1 MVSLRDKTAVV
12 GIGETEYSMKPGR
25 DSKELISEAIYKA
38 LDDAKLTTNDIDGI
52 VTESSWLPHILNPYE
67 MSYNMGI
74 HPDYVDHIG
83 SSGNGNVAVFHLA
96 AMAIATGRAKTVLT
110 YYSNAYRSTHHRGYE
125 RKDLT
130 EGTKDTFEVPYGG
143 SVDPNIDFALIARR
157 YMYECGLTEEQ
168 LSRALGTIAV
178 DHRRK
183 SILNGKGVLKDP
195 LTLEDYLNSPMV
207 ADPLRLADY
216 CRWNDGACAWIVTSA
231 KRAKDFPHVPVYV
244 TGLGYSSQPEG
255 QGDYFV
261 QGKETYFHKP
271 HMAVALK
278 RALKMAGISL
288 NDLDFAQVYDAY
300 TMMLLLFLESLGFC
314 KKGEGTAFVES
325 GAIGLNGSM
334 PINTHGGHLS
344 HSYINMASHVVEA
357 IKQLRGEA
365 GPGQIRN
372 AKFGMFDGGSSNF
385 EYVTILRRD

>member
-1 MVSLRDKTAVV
+1 MVSLRDKIAVV
-12 GIGETEYSMKPGR
+12 GIGETEYSMKAGR
-25 DSKELISEAIYKA
+25 DAKELIADAIHKA
-38 LDDAKLTTNDIDGI
+38 LYDAKLTTKDIDGI
-52 VTESSWLPHILNPYE
+52 VTEGSWVPHLLDPYE
-67 MSYNMGI
+67 MSYNLGI
-74 HPDYVDHIG
+74 HPDYCDTIG

-96 AMAIATGRAKTVLT
+96 AMAIATGRANTVLT
-110 YYSNAYRSTHHRGYE
+110 YYSNAYRTTHHQGYE
-125 RKDLT
+125 RHLT

-143 SVDPNIDFALIARR
+143 SVDPNIDFALVARR
-157 YMYECGLTEEQ
+157 YAHEYGITEEQ
-168 LSRALGTIAV
+168 LSRALGSIAV

-195 LTLEDYLNSPMV
+195 LTLEDYMNSPMV
-207 ADPLRLADY
+207 ADPLRLPDY

-231 KRAKDFPHVPVYV
+231 ERAKDFPNVPVYV

-255 QGDYFV
+255 KGDYWV

-271 HMAVALK
+271 HMAVALN
-278 RALKMAGISL
+278 RALEMAGISL

-300 TMMLLLFLESLGFC
+300 TIMLLLFLESLGFC
-314 KKGEGTAFVES
+314 KKGEGPVFVES
-325 GAIGLNGSM
+325 GAIALDGSM

-344 HSYINMASHVVEA
+344 HSYINMATHVVEA

-365 GPGQIRN
+365 GPGQIKN
-372 AKFGMFDGGSSNF
+372 AKLGMFEGGSSNL